1 MRTKLAGVALGAAL
15 MLAACATPYGEMGLL
30 GGTEVEE
37 VGPAR
42 LVVRA
47 KGNGFTSQQTVDN
60 FAFLRAA
67 EEAENRGYAAFQLLE
82 GRDISTEEV
91 VHIRGLSQEQ
101 TRVNRFG
108 YRETVTTYDPGTDVV
123 AMEPGS
129 EIVVRL
135 VPGPVREPVPA
146 DVFVA
151 ADVIRF
157 LGPELR

>member
-1 MRTKLAGVALGAAL
+1 
-15 MLAACATPYGEMGLL
+15 MLAACATPYGDMGLL

-37 VGPAR
+37 VGAET

-47 KGNGFTSQQTVDN
+47 KGNGFTSQETVDD
-60 FAFLRAA
+60 FAFLRVA
-67 EEAENRGYAAFQLLE
+67 EEAQSRGYAAFQLLE
-82 GRDISTEEV
+82 GRDILKEEM

-108 YRETVTTYDPGTDVV
+108 YRETVTTYDAGSNVV
-123 AMEPGS
+123 SMEPGS

-135 VPGPVREPVPA
+135 LPGPVQEPVPS

>member
-1 MRTKLAGVALGAAL
+1 MTTKLSGMALGAAL
-15 MLAACATPYGEMGLL
+15 VLGACATPYGEMGLL

-37 VGPAR
+37 VGPAT

-47 KGNGFTSQQTVDN
+47 TGNGFTSHETVDD

-67 EEAENRGYAAFQLLE
+67 EETESRGYAAFQLVE
-82 GRDISTEEV
+82 GRDISKEEV
-91 VHIRGLSQEQ
+91 VHIRGLSREQ

-108 YRETVTTYDPGTDVV
+108 YRETVTTYDPGTNVV
-123 AMEPGS
+123 STEPGS

-135 VPGPVREPVPA
+135 LPGPVQDPVPS

-157 LGPELR
+157 LGPKVR